1 MTVKKPFYNYLI
13 LRILN
18 GKVIK
23 KIKKFFLNIAIGISL
38 MALNNSTD
46 SNIIKLPLKTLKLL
60 CKKKRF
66 MFHNKISFV
75 FIQYMIFLISISKD
89 CQKTKHNPLLY

>member
-1 MTVKKPFYNYLI
+1 MTVKKPFYNFIFILYNILLYLI

-60 CKKKRF
+60 CKKKQ
-66 MFHNKISFV
+66 IYVS
-75 FIQYMIFLISISKD
+75 
-89 CQKTKHNPLLY
+89 